1 MSCEVGGEVFLNLL
15 KMLVVPLV
23 MSSVM
28 SGILG
33 LGNVRKLG
41 KPGAAAVGYYIC
53 TTILAVV
60 VGLVVVNVIRPG
72 VGAVDEDTL
81 AEMELPPEDVEVLN
95 GVQASTLKEYAR
107 QIKMR
112 LMVLRS

>member
-1 MSCEVGGEVFLNLL
+1 MSAPRLTEFTEFTTKRSVPNRPAISNVLIKASANVAFRAKLL
-15 KMLVVPLV
+15 KNPQ
-23 MSSVM
+23 
-28 SGILG
+28 
-33 LGNVRKLG
+33 
-41 KPGAAAVGYYIC
+41 
-53 TTILAVV
+53 
-60 VGLVVVNVIRPG
+60 
-72 VGAVDEDTL
+72 DTL